1 MDLLKKYIKRNKAP
15 YFISVLFAILG
26 VISNLFVYI
35 ILSKMIISLIDGSQ
49 DFYYYINKIFLILSC
64 LIIKEVFM
72 FLSTMISH
80 KTAYQIIRDIRKSL
94 MEKLF
99 NMPLGDIL
107 DESTGKLKDIIVN
120 QVDNTETTLAHMIP
134 EMTANLVGPIILFVY
149 MLILDY
155 RLSLIS
161 LIPLVIGGFFMTGPM
176 KRMKVKFPQAVKI
189 GQDMNNSVVEYIN
202 GIEVIKTFNQGEK
215 SYRKYRDNVYK
226 KANYYYDWMGENTRD
241 YAISMSIAPVGIL
254 TIIPFGLYFC
264 MNGSLDG
271 GVFLTLIILSFG
283 TIQNIMRVMTFE
295 DDIGRMSTIFEE
307 IKNILSARELS
318 HKNENLDIKNYNIEI
333 KNVDF
338 SYEKDKQVLNNI
350 NINIE
355 EGSVNALVGESGSG
369 KSTIAKLISGF
380 WDVDSG
386 SISIGNVNIKDMSL
400 EKLSTVISYVA
411 QDNFLFDMSIKDNIR
426 IGNKNASDEEIIEVC
441 KKSACHDF
449 IMNLSKGYDTRVGE
463 AGKHLS
469 GGERQRISI
478 ARAMLKNAPIV
489 ILDEATSYI
498 DPENEVIIKQALS
511 KLIKDKTVIIIAHR
525 LSTITDAEQIFLIE
539 NGKLVSYGKHDELL
553 KGCELYRNMW
563 NAHIGTK
570 DGGMKC

>member
-49 DFYYYINKIFLILSC
+49 DFHYYINKIFLILSC
-64 LIIKEVFM
+64 LIIKEVVM

-107 DESTGKLKDIIVN
+107 NESTGKLKDIIVN

-134 EMTANLVGPIILFVY
+134 EMTANLIGPIILFVY

-318 HKNENLDIKNYNIEI
+318 HKNENLNIKNYNIEI

-441 KKSACHDF
+441 KKAACHDF
-449 IMNLSKGYDTRVGE
+449 IMKLSDGYDTRVGE

-478 ARAMLKNAPIV
+478 ARAMIKNAPIV

-498 DPENEVIIKQALS
+498 DPENEALIQDAIS
-511 KLIKDKTVIIIAHR
+511 ELVKGKTLIIIAHR
-525 LSTITDAEQIFLIE
+525 LKTITDVDNIFVIK
-539 NGKLVSYGKHDELL
+539 NGELSCKGSHEELL
-553 KGCELYRNMW
+553 KESKDYHDLWETALKGEE
-563 NAHIGTK
+563 NA
-570 DGGMKC
+570 

>member
-107 DESTGKLKDIIVN
+107 NESTGKLKDIIVN

-134 EMTANLVGPIILFVY
+134 EMTANLIGPIILFVY

-318 HKNENLDIKNYNIEI
+318 HKNANLDIKNHNIEM

-338 SYEKDKQVLNNI
+338 SYEKDKQVLSNI
-350 NINIE
+350 NLNIE

-380 WDVDSG
+380 WDIDSG

-441 KKSACHDF
+441 KKAACHDF
-449 IMNLSKGYDTRVGE
+449 IMKLSDGYDTRVGE

-478 ARAMLKNAPIV
+478 ARAMIKNAPIV

-498 DPENEVIIKQALS
+498 DPENEALIQDAIS
-511 KLIKDKTVIIIAHR
+511 ELVKGKTLIIIAHR
-525 LSTITDAEQIFLIE
+525 LKTITDVDNIFVIK
-539 NGKLVSYGKHDELL
+539 NGELSCKGSHEELL
-553 KGCELYRNMW
+553 KESKDYHDLWETALKGEE
-563 NAHIGTK
+563 NA
-570 DGGMKC
+570 

>member
-80 KTAYQIIRDIRKSL
+80 KTAYKIIRDIRKSL

-107 DESTGKLKDIIVN
+107 NESTGKLKDIIVN

-134 EMTANLVGPIILFVY
+134 EMTANLIGPIILFVY

-441 KKSACHDF
+441 KKAACHDF
-449 IMNLSKGYDTRVGE
+449 IMKLSDGYDTRVGE

-478 ARAMLKNAPIV
+478 ARAMIKNAPIV

-498 DPENEVIIKQALS
+498 DPENEALIQDAIS
-511 KLIKDKTVIIIAHR
+511 ELVKGKTLIIIAHR
-525 LSTITDAEQIFLIE
+525 LKTITDVDNIFVIK
-539 NGKLVSYGKHDELL
+539 NGELSCKGSHEELL
-553 KGCELYRNMW
+553 KESKDYHDLWETALKGEE
-563 NAHIGTK
+563 NA
-570 DGGMKC
+570 

>member
-80 KTAYQIIRDIRKSL
+80 KTAYKIIRDIRKSL

-107 DESTGKLKDIIVN
+107 NESTGKLKDILVN

-134 EMTANLVGPIILFVY
+134 EMTANLIGPIILFVY

-441 KKSACHDF
+441 KKAACHDF
-449 IMNLSKGYDTRVGE
+449 IMKLSDGYDTRVGE

-478 ARAMLKNAPIV
+478 ARAMIKNAPIV

-498 DPENEVIIKQALS
+498 DPENEALIQDAIS
-511 KLIKDKTVIIIAHR
+511 ELVKGKTLIIIAHR
-525 LSTITDAEQIFLIE
+525 LKTITDVDNIFVIK
-539 NGKLVSYGKHDELL
+539 NGELSCKGSHEELL
-553 KGCELYRNMW
+553 KESKDYHDLWETALKGEE
-563 NAHIGTK
+563 NA
-570 DGGMKC
+570 

>member
-1 MDLLKKYIKRNKAP
+1 MDLLKNYIKRNKAP

-49 DFYYYINKIFLILSC
+49 DFYYYINKIFFILLC

-80 KTAYQIIRDIRKSL
+80 KTAYKIIRDIRKSL

-107 DESTGKLKDIIVN
+107 NESTGKLKDIIVN

-411 QDNFLFDMSIKDNIR
+411 QDNFLFDMSIKYNIR

-441 KKSACHDF
+441 KKAACHDF
-449 IMNLSKGYDTRVGE
+449 IMKLSDGYDTRVGE

-478 ARAMLKNAPIV
+478 ARAMIKNAPIV

-498 DPENEVIIKQALS
+498 DPENEALIQDAIS
-511 KLIKDKTVIIIAHR
+511 ELVKGKTLIIIAHR
-525 LSTITDAEQIFLIE
+525 LKTITDVDNIFVIK
-539 NGKLVSYGKHDELL
+539 NGELACKGRHEELL
-553 KGCELYRNMW
+553 KESKDYHELW
-563 NAHIGTK
+563 VTALKGEENA
-570 DGGMKC
+570 

>member
-35 ILSKMIISLIDGSQ
+35 ILSKIIISLIDSSQ

-64 LIIKEVFM
+64 LVIKEVFM

-107 DESTGKLKDIIVN
+107 NESTGKLKDIIVN

-134 EMTANLVGPIILFVY
+134 EMTANLIGPIILFVY

-307 IKNILSARELS
+307 IENILSARELS

-441 KKSACHDF
+441 KKAACHDF
-449 IMNLSKGYDTRVGE
+449 IMKLSDGYDTRVGE

-478 ARAMLKNAPIV
+478 ARAMIKNAPIV

-498 DPENEVIIKQALS
+498 DPENEALIQDAIS
-511 KLIKDKTVIIIAHR
+511 ELVKGKTLIIIAHR
-525 LSTITDAEQIFLIE
+525 LKTITDVDNIFVIK
-539 NGKLVSYGKHDELL
+539 NGELSCKGSHEELL
-553 KGCELYRNMW
+553 KESKDYHDLWETALKGEE
-563 NAHIGTK
+563 NA
-570 DGGMKC
+570 

>member
-1 MDLLKKYIKRNKAP
+1 MDLLKKYIKRNKIP

-35 ILSKMIISLIDGSQ
+35 ILSKVIISLIDGSQ
-49 DFYYYINKIFLILSC
+49 DFYYYINKIFFILLC

-80 KTAYQIIRDIRKSL
+80 KTAYKIIRDIRKSL

-107 DESTGKLKDIIVN
+107 NESTGKLKDIIVN

-189 GQDMNNSVVEYIN
+189 SQDMNNSVVEYIN

-226 KANYYYDWMGENTRD
+226 KANYYYNWMGENTRD

-318 HKNENLDIKNYNIEI
+318 HKNENLDIKNYNIEM

-338 SYEKDKQVLNNI
+338 SYEEDKQVLNNI

-386 SISIGNVNIKDMSL
+386 SISIGNVNIKDISL
-400 EKLSTVISYVA
+400 EKLSTIISYVS

-426 IGNKNASDEEIIEVC
+426 IGNKNSSDEEIIEVC

-449 IMNLSKGYDTRVGE
+449 IMKLSDGYNTRVGE
-463 AGKHLS
+463 AGKYLS

-478 ARAMLKNAPIV
+478 ARAMIKNAPIV

-498 DPENEVIIKQALS
+498 NPENEALIQDAIS
-511 KLIKDKTVIIIAHR
+511 ELVKGKTLIIIAHR
-525 LSTITDAEQIFLIE
+525 LKTITDVDNIFLIK
-539 NGKLVSYGKHDELL
+539 NGELSCKGNHEELSNKSKNYHDLWVTAL
-553 KGCELYRNMW
+553 KGE
-563 NAHIGTK
+563 K
-570 DGGMKC
+570 DA

>member
-49 DFYYYINKIFLILSC
+49 DFHYYINKIFLILSC
-64 LIIKEVFM
+64 LIIKEVVM

-80 KTAYQIIRDIRKSL
+80 KTAYKIIRDIRKSL

-107 DESTGKLKDIIVN
+107 NESTGKLKDIIVN

-134 EMTANLVGPIILFVY
+134 EMTANLIGPIILFVY

-441 KKSACHDF
+441 KKAACHDF
-449 IMNLSKGYDTRVGE
+449 IMKLSDGYDTRVGE

-478 ARAMLKNAPIV
+478 ARAMIKNAPIV

-498 DPENEVIIKQALS
+498 DPENEALIQDAIS
-511 KLIKDKTVIIIAHR
+511 ELVKGKTLIIIAHR
-525 LSTITDAEQIFLIE
+525 LKTITDVDNIFVIK
-539 NGKLVSYGKHDELL
+539 NGELSCKGSHEELL
-553 KGCELYRNMW
+553 KESKDYHDLWETALKGEE
-563 NAHIGTK
+563 NA
-570 DGGMKC
+570 

>member
-49 DFYYYINKIFLILSC
+49 DFYYYINKIFFILLC

-107 DESTGKLKDIIVN
+107 NESTGKLKDIIVN

-441 KKSACHDF
+441 KKAACHDF
-449 IMNLSKGYDTRVGE
+449 IMKLSDGYDTRVGE

-478 ARAMLKNAPIV
+478 ARAMIKNAPIV

-498 DPENEVIIKQALS
+498 DPENEALIQDAIS
-511 KLIKDKTVIIIAHR
+511 ELVKGKTLIIIAHR
-525 LSTITDAEQIFLIE
+525 LKTITDVDNIFVIK
-539 NGKLVSYGKHDELL
+539 NGELSCKGSHEELL
-553 KGCELYRNMW
+553 KESKDYHDLWETALKGEE
-563 NAHIGTK
+563 NA
-570 DGGMKC
+570 

>member
-15 YFISVLFAILG
+15 YFISVLFSILG

-49 DFYYYINKIFLILSC
+49 DFYYYINKIFFILLC

-80 KTAYQIIRDIRKSL
+80 KTAYKIIRDIRNSL

-107 DESTGKLKDIIVN
+107 NESTGKLKDIIVN

-149 MLILDY
+149 MLVLDY

-161 LIPLVIGGFFMTGPM
+161 LIPLVIGGFFMAGPM
-176 KRMKVKFPQAVKI
+176 KRIKVKFPQAVKI
-189 GQDMNNSVVEYIN
+189 SQDMNNSVVEYIN

-338 SYEKDKQVLNNI
+338 SYEEDKQVLNNI

-400 EKLSTVISYVA
+400 EKLSTIISYVA

-441 KKSACHDF
+441 KKAACHDF
-449 IMNLSKGYDTRVGE
+449 IMKLSEGYDTRVGE

-478 ARAMLKNAPIV
+478 ARAMIKNAPIV

-498 DPENEVIIKQALS
+498 DPENEALIQDAIS
-511 KLIKDKTVIIIAHR
+511 ELVKGKTLIIIAHR
-525 LSTITDAEQIFLIE
+525 LKTITDVDNIFVIK
-539 NGKLVSYGKHDELL
+539 NGELACKGSHEELL
-553 KGCELYRNMW
+553 KESKDYHDLWETALKGEE
-563 NAHIGTK
+563 NA
-570 DGGMKC
+570 

>member
-1 MDLLKKYIKRNKAP
+1 MDLLKKYIKRNKTP

-35 ILSKMIISLIDGSQ
+35 ILSKVIISLIDGSQ
-49 DFYYYINKIFLILSC
+49 DFYYYINKIFFILSC

-107 DESTGKLKDIIVN
+107 NESTGKLKDIIVN

-161 LIPLVIGGFFMTGPM
+161 LIPLVIGGFFMSGPM

-215 SYRKYRDNVYK
+215 SYKKYRDNVYK

-254 TIIPFGLYFC
+254 TIIPFGLYFF
-264 MNGSLDG
+264 MNGSLNG

-318 HKNENLDIKNYNIEI
+318 HKNANLDIKNYNIDM

-350 NINIE
+350 NIKIE

-380 WDVDSG
+380 WDVASG

-400 EKLSTVISYVA
+400 EKLSSIISYVA

-441 KKSACHDF
+441 KKAACHDF
-449 IMNLSKGYDTRVGE
+449 IMKLSDGYDTRVGE

-478 ARAMLKNAPIV
+478 ARAMIKNAPIV

-498 DPENEVIIKQALS
+498 DPENEALIQDAIS
-511 KLIKDKTVIIIAHR
+511 ELVKGKTLIIIAHR
-525 LSTITDAEQIFLIE
+525 LKTITDVDNIFVIK
-539 NGKLVSYGKHDELL
+539 NGELVCKGSHEELL
-553 KGCELYRNMW
+553 KES
-563 NAHIGTK
+563 K
-570 DGGMKC
+570 DYNNLWITALKGEKDA

>member
-1 MDLLKKYIKRNKAP
+1 
-15 YFISVLFAILG
+15 
-26 VISNLFVYI
+26 
-35 ILSKMIISLIDGSQ
+35 
-49 DFYYYINKIFLILSC
+49 
-64 LIIKEVFM
+64 
-72 FLSTMISH
+72 
-80 KTAYQIIRDIRKSL
+80 
-94 MEKLF
+94 
-99 NMPLGDIL
+99 
-107 DESTGKLKDIIVN
+107 
-120 QVDNTETTLAHMIP
+120 MIP

-161 LIPLVIGGFFMTGPM
+161 LIPLVIGGFFMAGPM

-254 TIIPFGLYFC
+254 TIIPFGLYFF

-318 HKNENLDIKNYNIEI
+318 HKNENLDIKNYNIEM

-400 EKLSTVISYVA
+400 EKLSNIISYVA

-449 IMNLSKGYDTRVGE
+449 IMKLSDGYDTRVGE

-478 ARAMLKNAPIV
+478 ARAMIKNAPIV

-498 DPENEVIIKQALS
+498 DPENEALIQDAIS
-511 KLIKDKTVIIIAHR
+511 ELVKGKTLIIIAHR
-525 LSTITDAEQIFLIE
+525 LKTITDVDNIFVIK
-539 NGKLVSYGKHDELL
+539 NGELACKGSHEELL
-553 KGCELYRNMW
+553 KES
-563 NAHIGTK
+563 K
-570 DGGMKC
+570 DYNNLWITALKGEKDA

>member
-1 MDLLKKYIKRNKAP
+1 M
-15 YFISVLFAILG
+15 LFAILG

-49 DFYYYINKIFLILSC
+49 DFHYYINKIFLILSC

-107 DESTGKLKDIIVN
+107 NESTGKLKDIIVN

-161 LIPLVIGGFFMTGPM
+161 LIPLVIGGFFMAGPM

-226 KANYYYDWMGENTRD
+226 KANYYYNWMGENTRD

-307 IKNILSARELS
+307 IKNILYARELS
-318 HKNENLDIKNYNIEI
+318 HKNANLDIKNHNIEM

-338 SYEKDKQVLNNI
+338 SYEKDKQVLSNI
-350 NINIE
+350 NLNIE

-400 EKLSTVISYVA
+400 EKLSTIISYVA

-426 IGNKNASDEEIIEVC
+426 IGNENASDEEIIEVC
-441 KKSACHDF
+441 KKAACHDF
-449 IMNLSKGYDTRVGE
+449 IMNLSDGYDTRVGE

-478 ARAMLKNAPIV
+478 ARAMIKNAPIV

-498 DPENEVIIKQALS
+498 DPENEAL
-511 KLIKDKTVIIIAHR
+511 IQ
-525 LSTITDAEQIFLIE
+525 DAISELVK
-539 NGKLVSYGKHDELL
+539 GKL
-553 KGCELYRNMW
+553 
-563 NAHIGTK
+563 
-570 DGGMKC
+570 

>member
-1 MDLLKKYIKRNKAP
+1 MDLLKKYIRRNKTP

-107 DESTGKLKDIIVN
+107 NESTGKLKDIIVN

-134 EMTANLVGPIILFVY
+134 EMTANLIGPIILFVY

-441 KKSACHDF
+441 KKAACHDF
-449 IMNLSKGYDTRVGE
+449 IMKLSDGYDTRVGE

-478 ARAMLKNAPIV
+478 ARAMIKNAPIV

-498 DPENEVIIKQALS
+498 DPENEALIQDAIS
-511 KLIKDKTVIIIAHR
+511 ELVKGKTLIIIAHR
-525 LSTITDAEQIFLIE
+525 LKTITDVDNIFVIK
-539 NGKLVSYGKHDELL
+539 NGELVCKGSHEELL
-553 KGCELYRNMW
+553 KESKDYHELW
-563 NAHIGTK
+563 ETTLKGEENA
-570 DGGMKC
+570 

>member
-49 DFYYYINKIFLILSC
+49 DFYYYINKIFFILLC
-64 LIIKEVFM
+64 LIIKEMFM

-80 KTAYQIIRDIRKSL
+80 KTAYKIIRDIRKSL

-107 DESTGKLKDIIVN
+107 NESTGKLKDIIVN

-161 LIPLVIGGFFMTGPM
+161 LIPLVIGGFFMVGPM

-441 KKSACHDF
+441 KKAACHDF
-449 IMNLSKGYDTRVGE
+449 IMKLSDGYDTRVGE

-478 ARAMLKNAPIV
+478 ARAMIKNAPIV

-498 DPENEVIIKQALS
+498 DPENEAMIQDTISELVKG
-511 KLIKDKTVIIIAHR
+511 KTLIIIAHR
-525 LSTITDAEQIFLIE
+525 LKTITDVDNIFVIK
-539 NGKLVSYGKHDELL
+539 NGELACKGSHGELL
-553 KGCELYRNMW
+553 KESKDYHNLWETALKGEE
-563 NAHIGTK
+563 NA
-570 DGGMKC
+570 

>member
-107 DESTGKLKDIIVN
+107 NESTGKLKDIIVN

-241 YAISMSIAPVGIL
+241 YAISMSIASVGIL

-441 KKSACHDF
+441 KKAACHDF
-449 IMNLSKGYDTRVGE
+449 IMKLSDGYDTRVGE

-478 ARAMLKNAPIV
+478 ARAMIKNAPIV

-498 DPENEVIIKQALS
+498 DPENEALIQDAIS
-511 KLIKDKTVIIIAHR
+511 ELVKGKTLIIIAHR
-525 LSTITDAEQIFLIE
+525 LKTITDVDNIFVIK
-539 NGKLVSYGKHDELL
+539 NGELSCKGSHEELL
-553 KGCELYRNMW
+553 KESKDYHDLWETALKGEE
-563 NAHIGTK
+563 NA
-570 DGGMKC
+570 